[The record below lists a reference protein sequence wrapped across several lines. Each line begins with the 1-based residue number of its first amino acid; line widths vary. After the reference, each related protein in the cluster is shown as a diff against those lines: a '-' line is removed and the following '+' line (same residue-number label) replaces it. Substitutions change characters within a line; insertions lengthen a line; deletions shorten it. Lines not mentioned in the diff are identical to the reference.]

1 MLSYLGH
8 TWPSPT
14 LFAEKSALEV
24 VFAAFL
30 SSQLALVPDGIVAQ
44 MRLHCFVHH
53 SGTSPVVFEA
63 LHQFTLGVSIKRPF
77 PKKKGSPVHV
87 FIRLTFSFYWLR
99 FDHTLSRYLSMDI
112 FALGVSIK
120 RPIPRHNSM
129 EALIMF

>member
-1 MLSYLGH
+1 
-8 TWPSPT
+8 
-14 LFAEKSALEV
+14 
-24 VFAAFL
+24 
-30 SSQLALVPDGIVAQ
+30 

-120 RPIPRHNSM
+120 RLILIHNSM
-129 EALIMF
+129 EALLMF